1 VLNNIT
7 NFFNLIK
14 TGKVKTQLDASDLL
28 AIGTRDLR
36 FIGQYQPTM
45 IKYSDLVAG
54 LVGGTNGQVLF
65 RDNNTFGGSNNL
77 FWDKVNNRLGVGTTI
92 PANTLDVNGTA
103 RVSNL
108 TMPNFS
114 TITSVNNVID
124 FQSFRTIYST
134 TFNTI
139 GGQYGFNFDDGG
151 GSNTNTSGTTGRF
164 QLSSRFAPTS
174 GTAVFNTFLLNA
186 TINQTGGANGI
197 TRGLFVDPTITA
209 AADFRA
215 IETTRG
221 NVLFGTTSGNVLIN
235 TTTDAGFKLD
245 VNGTARVTGIATFG
259 TGTAVTRIQGNLIY
273 LSNGDATLDSSALI
287 SYASGFKVGTIPG
300 FVFHLV
306 SGNNPVASILNGR
319 GMQISDGTSSTPNA
333 SSVLDLV
340 STTKGFLPPR
350 MTAAQRTAIASP
362 AVGLMV
368 YQTDGTEGL
377 YIFRSTGWALN
388 S

>member
-1 VLNNIT
+1 
-7 NFFNLIK
+7 
-14 TGKVKTQLDASDLL
+14 
-28 AIGTRDLR
+28 
-36 FIGQYQPTM
+36 M